1 MPFGGHVR
9 VSQYQVLAR
18 RWRPL
23 TFEAV
28 VGQEPIVRTLR
39 NALARQ
45 RIAHAYLFTG
55 PRGVGK
61 TTTARLLAMGLSC
74 ERAGAAGPGGPGPC
88 SVCEP
93 CREIAAGRA
102 LDVIEI
108 DGASNRGID
117 EVRTLRE
124 NARYAPARGR
134 RKVYIIDEVHMLTEP
149 AFNALLKTLEE
160 PPAHVVFVLATT
172 EPRDLPATILSRCQ
186 RFDFRPIPAAA
197 IAGGL
202 RRILDEETAR
212 GTPSTVE
219 ADALT
224 LIARAADGS
233 LRDALSL
240 LDTALAYGEGRVTAD
255 AVRELLG
262 SGGEEAAW
270 GLAEAL
276 VRRDAAGALGR
287 IDRAAGEGHDLGLLG
302 QDALELIR
310 RGLLTVTVGVPP
322 ADATPEEAA
331 RLTQLAAG
339 GPEDLLLLLKGL
351 VDAEAEM
358 RKSPHPR
365 VDLEVAA
372 VRLCQRPDAQAI
384 ESLLERLE
392 RAEARIRGQAPVA
405 VEAPRQGDLLGAGE
419 PAVPSARPASAPVE
433 PPPAV
438 RPAPPRPA
446 TTPPPPRAG
455 SPAGPDRRPGSSAPA
470 APTGG
475 EGVWPRIVDEL
486 TRVRPM
492 LGHKLSEA
500 VLLAD
505 EGSRLVVSVPNGD
518 PFTQDMLK
526 QYRQQVLDVARR
538 VRPDVREVQ
547 FTGASAAPAEPG
559 GAVTSH
565 PIVQAAVELF
575 NGEVTDVH
583 PAKPTT
589 PSSASGSTAGGSS
602 KSGEV
607 T

>member
-1 MPFGGHVR
+1 MSQ
-9 VSQYQVLAR
+9 SQYQVLAR

-28 VGQEPIVRTLR
+28 LGQEPIVRTLR

-61 TTTARLLAMGLSC
+61 TTTARLLAMGLGC
-74 ERAGAAGPGGPGPC
+74 ERAGTDVPGAPVPCAAC
-88 SVCEP
+88 DP

-186 RFDFRPIPAAA
+186 RFDFRPIPAAT

-202 RRILDEETAR
+202 RRILDEEAAR
-212 GTPSTVE
+212 GTPSAVE

-240 LDTALAYGEGRVTAD
+240 LDTGLAYGEGRVTAE

-287 IDRAAGEGHDLGLLG
+287 IDRAAEEGHDLGLLG

-310 RGLLTVTVGVPP
+310 RGLLTVTVGAAP

-339 GPEDLLLLLKGL
+339 GPEDMLLLLKGL

-372 VRLCQRPDAQAI
+372 VRLCQRPAAQAI

-392 RAEARIRGQAPVA
+392 RAEAQLRGYGPAA
-405 VEAPRQGDLLGAGE
+405 AEAPRQGDLLGAGE
-419 PAVPSARPASAPVE
+419 PVSPAARPAPAAAEPAP
-433 PPPAV
+433 AI
-438 RPAPPRPA
+438 RPAPPRQAA
-446 TTPPPPRAG
+446 TPLRAG
-455 SPAGPDRRPGSSAPA
+455 SPAVPERRPGPPAPPA
-470 APTGG
+470 STGG
-475 EGVWPRIVDEL
+475 EGIWTRIVDEI

-492 LGHKLSEA
+492 LGHKLAEA

-505 EGSRLVVSVPNGD
+505 EGTRLVVSMPNGD

-547 FTGASAAPAEPG
+547 FTGAPPASAEPG

-575 NGEVTDVH
+575 NGEVTDVR

-589 PSSASGSTAGGSS
+589 PSSASGSSASGSS
-602 KSGEV
+602 ESGEV